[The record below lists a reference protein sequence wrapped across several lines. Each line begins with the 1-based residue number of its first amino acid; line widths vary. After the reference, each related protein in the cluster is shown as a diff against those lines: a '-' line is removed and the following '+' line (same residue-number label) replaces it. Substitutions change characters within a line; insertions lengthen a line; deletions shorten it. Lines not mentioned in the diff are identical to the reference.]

1 MKEVNFFKVYIPIIT
16 ILVIVLCFFAVRL
29 NEKNENLSKKS
40 DDGIRFQE
48 EYSSLNGK
56 TSPEGIEY
64 PNVNLDSNN
73 LYYYA
78 SENDIIEVLKSKTG
92 VVYLGFPTCIT
103 CRENIDL
110 LNEAAKEYNIDKIY
124 YYNIKPI
131 RTTFSLNENNE
142 LVTNKGTD
150 FYYELL
156 QILDDYLDFYKL
168 VSSDDKEIISEEK
181 WLTPCI
187 IFVKNGKLVSFIS
200 DFSEE
205 DDLKL
210 KEAFEKNLENICDGK
225 C

>member
-1 MKEVNFFKVYIPIIT
+1 MKDKKINIILLIIIVVLLGVIVFLLIRNKDDNTTKNNEVNYAEK
-16 ILVIVLCFFAVRL
+16 FA
-29 NEKNENLSKKS
+29 
-40 DDGIRFQE
+40 E
-48 EYSSLNGK
+48 EYTQVEKDNVFVYSDIEEIIDILENG
-56 TSPEGIEY
+56 S
-64 PNVNLDSNN
+64 
-73 LYYYA
+73 
-78 SENDIIEVLKSKTG
+78 G

-181 WLTPCI
+181 WLTPCM

>member
-1 MKEVNFFKVYIPIIT
+1 MKNA
-16 ILVIVLCFFAVRL
+16 L
-29 NEKNENLSKKS
+29 
-40 DDGIRFQE
+40 
-48 EYSSLNGK
+48 
-56 TSPEGIEY
+56 
-64 PNVNLDSNN
+64 
-73 LYYYA
+73 
-78 SENDIIEVLKSKTG
+78 
-92 VVYLGFPTCIT
+92 
-103 CRENIDL
+103 
-110 LNEAAKEYNIDKIY
+110 IY

>member
-1 MKEVNFFKVYIPIIT
+1 MKEVNFFKIYIPIIT

-56 TSPEGIEY
+56 TSAEGIEY

-103 CRENIDL
+103 CR
-110 LNEAAKEYNIDKIY
+110 
-124 YYNIKPI
+124 
-131 RTTFSLNENNE
+131 
-142 LVTNKGTD
+142 
-150 FYYELL
+150 
-156 QILDDYLDFYKL
+156 
-168 VSSDDKEIISEEK
+168 
-181 WLTPCI
+181 
-187 IFVKNGKLVSFIS
+187 
-200 DFSEE
+200 
-205 DDLKL
+205 
-210 KEAFEKNLENICDGK
+210 
-225 C
+225 

>member
-1 MKEVNFFKVYIPIIT
+1 MKEVNFFKIYIPIIT

-56 TSPEGIEY
+56 TSAEGIEY

-103 CRENIDL
+103 CRKNIDL

-131 RTTFSLNENNE
+131 RTTFSLN
-142 LVTNKGTD
+142 
-150 FYYELL
+150 
-156 QILDDYLDFYKL
+156 
-168 VSSDDKEIISEEK
+168 
-181 WLTPCI
+181 
-187 IFVKNGKLVSFIS
+187 
-200 DFSEE
+200 
-205 DDLKL
+205 
-210 KEAFEKNLENICDGK
+210 
-225 C
+225 